1 VTAAFL
7 AASEDEPVAMRHL
20 LAAIRREHQKMGKLL
35 IDADEDSAAANG
47 RKAHGGQQRS
57 EK

>member
-1 VTAAFL
+1 
-7 AASEDEPVAMRHL
+7 MQHL

-35 IDADEDSAAANG
+35 IDADEDSATANG